1 MQDLLYK
8 IYIVLHSRIG
18 KFHLLA
24 KFLTREQI
32 IPFNIK
38 LGLQDTIDRDVVKMY
53 T

>member
-24 KFLTREQI
+24 KFLAQEQI